1 MNKKN
6 KTYYG
11 LPSEVKFCS
20 KCVMSNQRPSSVI
33 EFKNNQEGSK
43 PTIDFDKN
51 GVCSACNYNNQ
62 KNKIDWSKREKQLEE
77 LCKSY
82 RSKKGNY
89 YPRKYCKQ
97 KCFSYF
103 NFVILL
109 FK

>member
-1 MNKKN
+1 
-6 KTYYG
+6 
-11 LPSEVKFCS
+11 
-20 KCVMSNQRPSSVI
+20 MSNQRPSSVI

-51 GVCSACNYNNQ
+51 GVCSACNYNNE

-89 YPRKYCKQ
+89 DC
-97 KCFSYF
+97 
-103 NFVILL
+103 VIPGSGGKDSAYTAHILNTNI
-109 FK
+109 K